1 MPDRI
6 RNHSYFWPSKVQRR
20 RNMAGKSKPRPTD
33 SELAVLGVLW
43 ESGPSTVRQVH
54 DALGTDR
61 GVRYTTTLKT
71 MQVMVEK
78 GLLHRDVSRRSHV
91 YRSAIDE
98 SRARRR
104 LVRELAGRVFGG
116 STRKLILH
124 ALSAGGVSAREVRE
138 ITKVLTEHGDKQ

>member
-1 MPDRI
+1 M
-6 RNHSYFWPSKVQRR
+6 
-20 RNMAGKSKPRPTD
+20 GKRKAPQPTD

-54 DALGTDR
+54 EALGTDR

-71 MQVMVEK
+71 MQVMVER
-78 GLLHRDVSRRSHV
+78 GLLHRDESRRSHV

-98 SRARRR
+98 KGVRRR

-124 ALSAGGVSAREVRE
+124 ALSAGGVSAEEVRK
-138 ITKVLTEHGDKQ
+138 IRNVLKERGDRK

>member
-1 MPDRI
+1 
-6 RNHSYFWPSKVQRR
+6 
-20 RNMAGKSKPRPTD
+20 MANQAKPQPTD

-54 DALGTDR
+54 DALGSDR

-71 MQVMVEK
+71 MQVMAER
-78 GLLHRDVSRRSHV
+78 GLLHRDQSRRSHV

-98 SRARRR
+98 KGVRRR
-104 LVRELAGRVFGG
+104 LVRELAGQVFGG

-124 ALSAGGVSAREVRE
+124 ALSAGGVSAEEVRE
-138 ITKVLTEHGDKQ
+138 IKKVLQEHGDKQ

>member
-1 MPDRI
+1 
-6 RNHSYFWPSKVQRR
+6 
-20 RNMAGKSKPRPTD
+20 MAHKSKPQPTA

-43 ESGPSTVRQVH
+43 ESGPRTVRQVH
-54 DALGTDR
+54 DALGVDR

-78 GLLHRDVSRRSHV
+78 GLLDRDESRRSHV

-98 SRARRR
+98 KSVRRR
-104 LVRELAGRVFGG
+104 LVRELAGQVFGG

-124 ALSAGGVSAREVRE
+124 ALSAGGVSAEEVRQ
-138 ITKVLTEHGDKQ
+138 IKKLLAEHGETDNDGS

>member
-1 MPDRI
+1 M
-6 RNHSYFWPSKVQRR
+6 
-20 RNMAGKSKPRPTD
+20 GKRKAPQPTD

-54 DALGTDR
+54 EALGTDR

-71 MQVMVEK
+71 MQVMVER
-78 GLLHRDVSRRSHV
+78 GLLHRDESRRSHV

-98 SRARRR
+98 KSVRRR
-104 LVRELAGRVFGG
+104 LVRELAGQVFGG

-124 ALSAGGVSAREVRE
+124 ALSAGGVSAEEVRK
-138 ITKVLTEHGDKQ
+138 IRKVLKEHGDRK

>member
-1 MPDRI
+1 
-6 RNHSYFWPSKVQRR
+6 
-20 RNMAGKSKPRPTD
+20 MANTSKPQPTD

-54 DALGTDR
+54 EALGSDR

-78 GLLHRDVSRRSHV
+78 GLLHRDQSRRSHV
-91 YRSAIDE
+91 YCSAIDE
-98 SRARRR
+98 TSVRRR
-104 LVRELAGRVFGG
+104 LVRELAGQVFGG

-124 ALSAGGVSAREVRE
+124 ALSAGGVSAEEVRE
-138 ITKVLTEHGDKQ
+138 IKKVLEEHGDKQ

>member
-1 MPDRI
+1 MA
-6 RNHSYFWPSKVQRR
+6 SKSR
-20 RNMAGKSKPRPTD
+20 PRPTD

-54 DALGTDR
+54 DALGADR

-78 GLLHRDVSRRSHV
+78 GLLYRDESRRSHV

-98 SRARRR
+98 KTVRRR

-124 ALSAGGVSAREVRE
+124 ALSAGGVSAEEIRE
-138 ITKVLTEHGDKQ
+138 IRKVLREHGDRQ

>member
-1 MPDRI
+1 VA
-6 RNHSYFWPSKVQRR
+6 S
-20 RNMAGKSKPRPTD
+20 KSKPQPTD

-54 DALGTDR
+54 DALGADR

-78 GLLHRDVSRRSHV
+78 GLLDRDESRRSHV

-98 SRARRR
+98 KRVRRR
-104 LVRELAGRVFGG
+104 LVRELAGQVFGG

-124 ALSAGGVSAREVRE
+124 ALSAGGVSAEEVRK
-138 ITKVLTEHGDKQ
+138 IKRVLKENGDRQ

>member
-1 MPDRI
+1 
-6 RNHSYFWPSKVQRR
+6 
-20 RNMAGKSKPRPTD
+20 MANGSKPQPTD

-54 DALGTDR
+54 DALGSNR

-71 MQVMVEK
+71 MQVMAER
-78 GLLHRDVSRRSHV
+78 GLLHRDESRRSHV

-98 SRARRR
+98 KSVRRR
-104 LVRELAGRVFGG
+104 LVRELAGQAFGG

-124 ALSAGGVSAREVRE
+124 ALSAGGVSAEEVRE
-138 ITKVLTEHGDKQ
+138 IKKVLKEHGDKQ

>member
-1 MPDRI
+1 
-6 RNHSYFWPSKVQRR
+6 
-20 RNMAGKSKPRPTD
+20 MANGSKPQPTD

-54 DALGTDR
+54 DSLGSHR

-78 GLLHRDVSRRSHV
+78 GLLRRDESRRSHV
-91 YRSAIDE
+91 YSSAVDE
-98 SRARRR
+98 KSVRRR
-104 LVRELAGRVFGG
+104 LVRELAGQVFGG

-124 ALSAGGVSAREVRE
+124 ALSAGGVSAEEVRE
-138 ITKVLTEHGDKQ
+138 IKKVLEEHGDKQ